1 MDHQPVYRFTV
12 NSVRM
17 KPSGERILYPC
28 YFDATLDRASGRR
41 VPRPLAAKGPTL
53 QDLERALRREHL
65 SFRAEEKH
73 HPAHWARREG
83 RLIVAW
89 KGSKE
94 ELLKRVAKALDVKR

>member
-1 MDHQPVYRFTV
+1 
-12 NSVRM
+12 M
-17 KPSGERILYPC
+17 KHSGERILYPC

-41 VPRPLAAKGPTL
+41 VPRPLAVKSPTL
-53 QDLERALRREHL
+53 QDLERALKRDHL
-65 SFRAEEKH
+65 GFRAEEKH

-94 ELLKRVAKALDVKR
+94 ELLRRVARGLEGKR